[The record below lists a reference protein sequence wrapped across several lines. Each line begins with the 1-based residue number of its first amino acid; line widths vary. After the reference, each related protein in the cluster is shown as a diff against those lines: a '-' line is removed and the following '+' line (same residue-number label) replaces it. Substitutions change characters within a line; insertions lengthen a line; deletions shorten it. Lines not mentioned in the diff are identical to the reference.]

1 MAMTVNHNA
10 MIGPKALPI
19 RVVPSG
25 WIAKRRNQDH
35 HRSRQ
40 DVWVESRRDDVE
52 PFERRKDRDRW
63 RDGAV
68 AIDQRSPEQPYRHDY
83 GPVPPLDPEKRHQCQ
98 NPTLAVIVDPHC
110 ERYVLDRRND
120 DEGPD
125 HKG

>member
-68 AIDQRSPEQPYRHDY
+68 AIDQRSPEQPYRYDHRT
-83 GPVPPLDPEKRHQCQ
+83 VLPLHAEKRHERQYSAL
-98 NPTLAVIVDPHC
+98 TVVVDPHRK
-110 ERYVLDRRND
+110 RYVFDRSHD
-120 DEGPD
+120 DQRPD
-125 HKG
+125 HQ